1 MKRLVTIALALS
13 AAVWLA
19 QGRALAEPVTAVQLR
34 SSCADLLAFVATSNG
49 GRSTPQIFNGGFC
62 NGVFTTILFE
72 LYTVN
77 ETRGPTD
84 CYYIVHHNECR
95 SKDTSR
101 GELVKCVPA
110 AVTPMDLVRAF
121 IEYLEAHPERGQDRF
136 DGVVWTA
143 MLTAYPCD

>member
-1 MKRLVTIALALS
+1 MKRLFTIAFVVS
-13 AAVWLA
+13 ATVWLA
-19 QGRALAEPVTAVQLR
+19 QERASAEPVTAVQLR
-34 SSCADLLAFVATSNG
+34 SSCADLLALVGTSR
-49 GRSTPQIFNGGFC
+49 GRSAPGVFNGGFC

-95 SKDTSR
+95 PKDTSR
-101 GELVKCVPA
+101 SELLKCVPSG
-110 AVTPMDLVRAF
+110 VTPMDLVRAF
-121 IEYLEAHPERGQDRF
+121 VGYLEAHPERGEDRF